1 MDNIIESVSLVMGKL
16 VVKSL
21 NKAANQLKIYD
32 FKNPTETAKLIHEVE
47 LPGRGSIDD
56 ES

>member
-1 MDNIIESVSLVMGKL
+1 MGKM

-21 NKAANQLKIYD
+21 NQAANQLKIYD
-32 FKNPTETAKLIHEVE
+32 IKNPTETAKLIHEVE